1 MLVVP
6 SVDVQ
11 DRFKRSRQTGKL
23 NLSNAELSA
32 FPEKLCDINRM
43 SFDSQKWWE
52 LYPLEHMNLAHNTI
66 AEIPTDINKLVDLVS
81 VNISYNQLATVPL
94 SLFELQKLTHIDIS
108 HNVLTSFPLPNPNSS
123 DGPPA
128 WPSLSH
134 LVMADNRLS
143 SLPDTLAT
151 LPKLE
156 VLDIRE
162 NLLESLPENI
172 GRLPLTTLRLSKNKL
187 KKLPNSI
194 SELTKLSLLEAK
206 GNLICSVPGLSGLT
220 RLATL
225 DLSQNRLESLP
236 TLPTEE
242 LMELFLGFNLLSDCS
257 SLSECRALVTLVL
270 SSNRIA
276 KIPESIAE
284 LKKLKV
290 LDLTGNNLN
299 DIPGI
304 IGTMDDLSRLLVDGN
319 PLRRIRKGIL
329 DKGCTELKRYLV
341 SRIPNDDPPS
351 TPGSSMSTPRS
362 STPFSPRGVPSGACA
377 GGLSEEWSA
386 RVQHGPGGL
395 TMRANGM
402 GVEVLPVAVF
412 GEALK
417 HLDLRDNSIVTVPHE
432 IVNLSQT
439 LCILHLSSNALSDLP
454 DVICDLRKLKEL
466 SLNKNT
472 LTELPNRF
480 DNLSFL
486 DVLDLSQNRFTDCP
500 PMLGRIRSLKNL
512 NISRNQ
518 ITNADCLWIKRSSLE
533 VVNVANN
540 KITTISPLVRR
551 LKQLSLLDLQNNDVR
566 HLPPELSLCS
576 KLQNM
581 PVSGNPLRRMKYSL
595 IQSGSTAV
603 LQWLKTRLPLDHVES
618 DSDDDMDTDVAPLP
632 PLESVESVA
641 PTQLDFGSGVA
652 PTPVESGAV
661 VAPQRLNS
669 GRINSESAPSSDPPQ
684 GDAMEIC
691 EQGGRVYAERKSQHQ
706 SESSAPLSLFDVQ
719 QSGMFSN
726 VTAPI
731 GSIFGVQQCD
741 SHAAASNTD
750 DRPAQQTEP
759 VTQSNGHIDPRS
771 YTPIRDRQA
780 SPIPESTPMQSD
792 ETQSTSKLDELRER
806 VKELEKEVEQFSLS
820 RAMKQKMK
828 RKLQLARAAVYREE
842 DNIKAGR

>member
-52 LYPLEHMNLAHNTI
+52 LYPLEHMNIAHNTI
-66 AEIPTDINKLVDLVS
+66 AGIPPDIHKLVELVS
-81 VNISYNQLATVPL
+81 VNISYNQLSTVPQ

-225 DLSQNRLESLP
+225 DLSHNRLESLP

-362 STPFSPRGVPSGACA
+362 STPFSPRGITSGARA

-412 GEALK
+412 GEELK
-417 HLDLRDNSIVTVPHE
+417 HLDLRDNSIATVPHE

-439 LCILHLSSNALSDLP
+439 LCILHLSSNALSGLP
-454 DVICDLRKLKEL
+454 DIICDLRKLKEL
-466 SLNKNT
+466 SVNQNT
-472 LTELPNRF
+472 LTELPSRF
-480 DNLSFL
+480 DNLSLL
-486 DVLDLSQNRFTDCP
+486 DVLDLSQNRFTECP
-500 PMLGRIRSLKNL
+500 PTLGRIKSLKNL
-512 NISRNQ
+512 NMSRNK
-518 ITNADCLWIKRSSLE
+518 ITNIDCLWVKRSSLE
-533 VVNVANN
+533 VVNVSNN
-540 KITTISPLVRR
+540 KISTISPLVRR
-551 LKQLSLLDLQNNDVR
+551 LKQLSSLDLQNNDVR
-566 HLPPELSLCS
+566 NFPPDLSLCS
-576 KLQNM
+576 KLRNM

-618 DSDDDMDTDVAPLP
+618 DSDDDMDTDVAVPT
-632 PLESVESVA
+632 LESVESVA
-641 PTQLDFGSGVA
+641 L
-652 PTPVESGAV
+652 TPVESV
-661 VAPQRLNS
+661 ESVAPERLDS
-669 GRINSESAPSSDPPQ
+669 GRITESAPSSDPPQ

-691 EQGGRVYAERKSQHQ
+691 EEAGRVYVERKSQHQ
-706 SESSAPLSLFDVQ
+706 PESSAPPGLFDMQ
-719 QSGMFSN
+719 QNGMFN
-726 VTAPI
+726 NARAPI
-731 GSIFGVQQCD
+731 GNIFGMQQGD
-741 SHAAASNTD
+741 S
-750 DRPAQQTEP
+750 QTEP
-759 VTQSNGHIDPRS
+759 NAYALSTQQREPVIQSNGSIHPNS
-771 YTPIRDRQA
+771 YTPNRDRQV
-780 SPIPESTPMQSD
+780 SPTPQSTPMQSD
-792 ETQSTSKLDELRER
+792 ETRPTSKLDELRER
-806 VKELEKEVEQFSLS
+806 VKELEKEVDEFSMS
-820 RAMKQKMK
+820 RAMKQKKK
-828 RKLQLARAAVYREE
+828 RQLQLARAAVYREE
-842 DNIKAGR
+842 SSTKIEQQ